1 MAFTVNTNTAATS
14 AITNLNRSSR
24 ALGDSF
30 RKISSGLRVSKAADD
45 AAGLAVAENLEA
57 QSRSARVAM
66 RNINDGVSV
75 IATAEGASDEI
86 GNILKRMREL
96 AVQSSSETL
105 ASGERAYLETEFQEL
120 SSEID
125 RIANTTEFN
134 GVSLS
139 DGSSSTLAVQVGLDG
154 SADARITITLG
165 DMTAS
170 TLAVDTGSVSVS
182 SVSGAQSAIAAL
194 DTAIDSVSTVR
205 AGFGATENRLNSA
218 MNNLETYN
226 ENLEAARSRIVDAD
240 FAYETAQMSKHQIMQ
255 QAGTAILA
263 QAKNI
268 NSSALSLVAS

>member
-134 GVSLS
+134 GVSLT
-139 DGSSSTLAVQVGLDG
+139 DGTSSTLAVQVGVNAT
-154 SADARITITLG
+154 ADDRISITLG

-182 SVSGAQSAIAAL
+182 SVAGAQSAITAL
-194 DTAIDSVSTVR
+194 DTALDSVSTIR

-240 FAYETAQMSKHQIMQ
+240 FAFETAQMSKHQIMQ

-268 NSSALSLVAS
+268 NSSALSLVAG